1 MKWNTK
7 SLLFIAC
14 VGLAGSALFG
24 FSKGDDR
31 NFRIAKNLD
40 VFNAVFKE
48 LDIDVVLMGHD
59 HVYTRS
65 YMMDGLT
72 PVVTEQ
78 VESSVTNPDG
88 ILYVTVNSASGSKFY
103 RIKDSEFAYATVK
116 NQENI
121 PNISNIEVT
130 GTSFKITTY
139 RSTDMSV
146 VDSFE
151 ILRKK
156 DEPSPEP
163 TEPSAEPTEPSGN
176 PTESAAETDPS
187 VKESTTAE
195 PTKASQEPTK
205 T

>member
-1 MKWNTK
+1 
-7 SLLFIAC
+7 
-14 VGLAGSALFG
+14 
-24 FSKGDDR
+24 
-31 NFRIAKNLD
+31 
-40 VFNAVFKE
+40 
-48 LDIDVVLMGHD
+48 
-59 HVYTRS
+59 
-65 YMMDGLT
+65 MMDGLT

-103 RIKDSEFAYATVK
+103 RIKDSEFAYAAVK

-156 DEPSPEP
+156 DEPS
-163 TEPSAEPTEPSGN
+163 TE
-176 PTESAAETDPS
+176 PTESATAADPS

-205 T
+205 AGAAVSGKGNGTGNNGSGTAAGAGKGVATGDNTGLFLWISLLAAAGAAAGARQPL